1 MARSKPRDIYR
12 PPVAEASTCSSSPRR
27 RAPLI
32 SAASRR
38 RGASVAIPYAPGY
51 SCRHRA
57 CHNVAAAAAA
67 EHGAGVAPLAGV
79 AGVAR
84 APREPRFASYQ
95 KGRQH
100 FSCSKEPQT
109 SRPRKKNIQYF
120 QVFFSILNMSS
131 TNTTVLKPL
140 APKVNNQNRTNSSK
154 ESLAQNS
161 ENVTSTTHGPI
172 RGGTKRKAFHPTLG
186 YAIPPPVPAKVMR
199 RNARERNRVKQVC
212 TFINS

>member
-32 SAASRR
+32 SAATRRRRR
-38 RGASVAIPYAPGY
+38 RGTSVVLYAPGY

-57 CHNVAAAAAA
+57 RHNVAA
-67 EHGAGVAPLAGV
+67 EHGAGAGVAPLAGV

-109 SRPRKKNIQYF
+109 SRLEKNLFNTY
-120 QVFFSILNMSS
+120 QVFF
-131 TNTTVLKPL
+131 
-140 APKVNNQNRTNSSK
+140 R
-154 ESLAQNS
+154 
-161 ENVTSTTHGPI
+161 
-172 RGGTKRKAFHPTLG
+172 
-186 YAIPPPVPAKVMR
+186 Y
-199 RNARERNRVKQVC
+199 
-212 TFINS
+212 

>member
-32 SAASRR
+32 SAATRR
-38 RGASVAIPYAPGY
+38 RRHRGASVVPYAPGY

-57 CHNVAAAAAA
+57 CHNVAA
-67 EHGAGVAPLAGV
+67 EHGAGAGVAPLAGV

-109 SRPRKKNIQYF
+109 SRLEKIIQYF
-120 QVFFSILNMSS
+120 QVFF
-131 TNTTVLKPL
+131 
-140 APKVNNQNRTNSSK
+140 Q
-154 ESLAQNS
+154 
-161 ENVTSTTHGPI
+161 
-172 RGGTKRKAFHPTLG
+172 
-186 YAIPPPVPAKVMR
+186 Y
-199 RNARERNRVKQVC
+199 
-212 TFINS
+212 

>member
-32 SAASRR
+32 SAATRRRRRR
-38 RGASVAIPYAPGY
+38 RGASVAPYAPGY

-57 CHNVAAAAAA
+57 RHNVAA
-67 EHGAGVAPLAGV
+67 EHGAGAGVAPLPGVAGV
-79 AGVAR
+79 GGVAR

-109 SRPRKKNIQYF
+109 SRLEKNYSILSI
-120 QVFFSILNMSS
+120 FSILKYFFNTKYVFIKYYS
-131 TNTTVLKPL
+131 T
-140 APKVNNQNRTNSSK
+140 
-154 ESLAQNS
+154 
-161 ENVTSTTHGPI
+161 
-172 RGGTKRKAFHPTLG
+172 
-186 YAIPPPVPAKVMR
+186 
-199 RNARERNRVKQVC
+199 
-212 TFINS
+212 

>member
-32 SAASRR
+32 SAATRR
-38 RGASVAIPYAPGY
+38 RGASVAPYAPGY

-57 CHNVAAAAAA
+57 RHNVAAEQGA
-67 EHGAGVAPLAGV
+67 GAGVAPLAGV

-109 SRPRKKNIQYF
+109 SRLKKNIQYF
-120 QVFFSILNMSS
+120 QVFFSIL
-131 TNTTVLKPL
+131 K
-140 APKVNNQNRTNSSK
+140 
-154 ESLAQNS
+154 
-161 ENVTSTTHGPI
+161 
-172 RGGTKRKAFHPTLG
+172 
-186 YAIPPPVPAKVMR
+186 
-199 RNARERNRVKQVC
+199 
-212 TFINS
+212 

>member
-32 SAASRR
+32 SAATRRRSRR
-38 RGASVAIPYAPGY
+38 RGASVAPYAPGY

-57 CHNVAAAAAA
+57 RHNVAA
-67 EHGAGVAPLAGV
+67 EHGAGAGVAPLVGVAGV

-84 APREPRFASYQ
+84 APCEPRFASYQ

-109 SRPRKKNIQYF
+109 SRLKKNIQYF
-120 QVFFSILNMSS
+120 QVFFSILKYVFIKYFSS
-131 TNTTVLKPL
+131 
-140 APKVNNQNRTNSSK
+140 
-154 ESLAQNS
+154 
-161 ENVTSTTHGPI
+161 
-172 RGGTKRKAFHPTLG
+172 
-186 YAIPPPVPAKVMR
+186 
-199 RNARERNRVKQVC
+199 
-212 TFINS
+212 

>member
-32 SAASRR
+32 SAATRRRR
-38 RGASVAIPYAPGY
+38 RGASVVPYAPGY

-57 CHNVAAAAAA
+57 RHNVAA
-67 EHGAGVAPLAGV
+67 EHGAGAGVAPLVGV

-109 SRPRKKNIQYF
+109 SRLEKKYSILSSI
-120 QVFFSILNMSS
+120 FSILNMSS

-140 APKVNNQNRTNSSK
+140 APKVNQQNRKNSSK
-154 ESLAQNS
+154 EPLAQNS

>member
-1 MARSKPRDIYR
+1 MEFSKISKRDVTFIREMRVVHGNSTTFQKIMARSKPRDIYR

-32 SAASRR
+32 SAATRR
-38 RGASVAIPYAPGY
+38 RHRGASVVPYAPGY

-57 CHNVAAAAAA
+57 RHNVAA
-67 EHGAGVAPLAGV
+67 EHGADAGVAPLAGV

-109 SRPRKKNIQYF
+109 SRLEKNIFNTFKYF
-120 QVFFSILNMSS
+120 FDTKYVFNKYYS
-131 TNTTVLKPL
+131 T
-140 APKVNNQNRTNSSK
+140 
-154 ESLAQNS
+154 
-161 ENVTSTTHGPI
+161 
-172 RGGTKRKAFHPTLG
+172 
-186 YAIPPPVPAKVMR
+186 
-199 RNARERNRVKQVC
+199 
-212 TFINS
+212 

>member
-32 SAASRR
+32 SAATRR
-38 RGASVAIPYAPGY
+38 RRRRHRGASVAPYAPGY

-57 CHNVAAAAAA
+57 RHNVAA
-67 EHGAGVAPLAGV
+67 EHGAGAGVAPLAGV

-109 SRPRKKNIQYF
+109 SRLEKKNIQ
-120 QVFFSILNMSS
+120 
-131 TNTTVLKPL
+131 
-140 APKVNNQNRTNSSK
+140 
-154 ESLAQNS
+154 
-161 ENVTSTTHGPI
+161 
-172 RGGTKRKAFHPTLG
+172 
-186 YAIPPPVPAKVMR
+186 
-199 RNARERNRVKQVC
+199 
-212 TFINS
+212 